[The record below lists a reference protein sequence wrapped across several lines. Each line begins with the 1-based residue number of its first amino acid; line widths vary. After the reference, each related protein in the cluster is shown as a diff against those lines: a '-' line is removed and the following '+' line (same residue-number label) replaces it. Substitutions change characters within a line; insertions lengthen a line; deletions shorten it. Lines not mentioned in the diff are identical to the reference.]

1 MRLAGVDTSQ
11 CFEKCAAVRYSC
23 PTSLSTKPSVSEDDR
38 RDGRALINGKQM
50 AKLLWLQ
57 AHALKRCAAMQ
68 YFWGCPTS
76 RTLSREWLY
85 LPQKV

>member
-23 PTSLSTKPSVSEDDR
+23 PTSLSTKPGVSEDDR
-38 RDGRALINGKQM
+38 RYERALNNGKQM

-68 YFWGCPTS
+68 YFWGAH
-76 RTLSREWLY
+76 
-85 LPQKV
+85 LPVH